1 MSNRIGAENP
11 SYNPS
16 SECVMWRS
24 LYIKQRPLLYD
35 ICHDMLFDLG
45 EFLPQAA
52 LSVFGMISG
61 PLLGIFLLGMFF
73 RCANS
78 IVSHIV

>member
-1 MSNRIGAENP
+1 MSYMTGAEEL
-11 SYNPS
+11 SH
-16 SECVMWRS
+16 S
-24 LYIKQRPLLYD
+24 LCIMQCLQSKQHPLLYD
-35 ICHDMLFDLG
+35 ICHGMLFDLVD
-45 EFLPQAA
+45 FLPQAA

-61 PLLGIFLLGMFF
+61 PLLGLFMLGMFF